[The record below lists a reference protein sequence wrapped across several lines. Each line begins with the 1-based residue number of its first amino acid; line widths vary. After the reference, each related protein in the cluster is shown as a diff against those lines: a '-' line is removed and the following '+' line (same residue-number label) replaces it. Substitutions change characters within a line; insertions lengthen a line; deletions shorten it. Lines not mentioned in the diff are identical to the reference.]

1 MNEYI
6 FRTHAT
12 MKPYNSR
19 YWWIDSDIIT
29 EKRIS
34 AESVA
39 AALEQYRE
47 QVEEKHYITISRNA
61 IRTKSAMYQDKANG
75 EPKQIGYVI
84 TGKSEFQ
91 RDSGA
96 WVTQYIDLWVEI
108 LTVCP
113 TNFEEV

>member
-19 YWWIDSDIIT
+19 YWWIDSGIIT

-34 AESVA
+34 ADNVA

-47 QVEEKHYITISRNA
+47 QV
-61 IRTKSAMYQDKANG
+61 QD
-75 EPKQIGYVI
+75 
-84 TGKSEFQ
+84 
-91 RDSGA
+91 
-96 WVTQYIDLWVEI
+96 
-108 LTVCP
+108 
-113 TNFEEV
+113 

>member
-19 YWWIDSDIIT
+19 YWWIDSGIIT

-34 AESVA
+34 ADNVA
-39 AALEQYRE
+39 AALEQYRD
-47 QVEEKHYITISRNA
+47 ISRNA
-61 IRTKSAMYQDKANG
+61 IRNKSAMYQDRANG
-75 EPKQIGYVI
+75 EPQQIGYVI

-108 LTVCP
+108 LTVCK